1 MRPLFDPL
9 TMGYDWEMAV
19 LKETMESAGDEEI
32 IALSDEVRNTL
43 PWSRVGIDEDL
54 LEARLGVVRTWDE
67 LVQKN
72 TDYMKEARRLAA
84 KKKYLL
90 LPIGARPPEEC
101 SIGSHIH
108 TGTCSDLPRALALKN
123 RMMRFVP
130 VFVALAANSPVYRF
144 KSGEYKSYRISTNA
158 DWCSD
163 PQQPFHPR
171 LGRGTWGEDVTVKV
185 WWNNT
190 IELRCCDSASDVNL
204 MCELTLLTAGLM
216 HGLSSG
222 LSVDRMECTEE
233 DVRWTAINRWRASK
247 YGLQAKLMWEGR
259 EKPITEVARII
270 IDLAQEGMS
279 MLGAGKK
286 DLDIIQT
293 MLRKKQT
300 QADFVMA
307 IHRTDP
313 DPHSLMRTLATIFD
327 RDPDA
332 FKKYLKIAPSLATVQ
347 PMSIEDFLLS
357 KITKDMPAFEVGVR
371 TPLSPYD
378 FDRLIDKLVAEG
390 KVKTEMAEKWGR
402 RISRA

>member
-130 VFVALAANSPVYRF
+130 VLVALAANSPVYRF

-390 KVKTEMAEKWGR
+390 KVKTEMDEKWGR